1 MGLIDRSVLPH
12 EHQVSLSDGGLPKQA
27 VPFAQVTVEG
37 VTGDRQRNRKY
48 HGGRDRAVCLFSLE
62 MIEALRA
69 EGHAISPGSAGE
81 NVTLAGLDWTRVKP
95 GDRLSIGDYV
105 LLEVMSYTEPCRQNA
120 RWFKGGDYGRIA
132 QEKHPGWSR
141 LYARVLVEGPVRT
154 GDRVTVEMLK
164 AERLP
169 NT

>member
-154 GDRVTVEMLK
+154 GELN
-164 AERLP
+164 AEC
-169 NT
+169 